1 MAETEVFEMALKML
15 KDKTDGTEINASS
28 VIKIMSTAMEVVEA
42 TKVKGK
48 EQKDL
53 AVKLVRQVIVDA
65 PITDDKEKLLLD
77 FYNMLGCLRRHHV
90 TRAVVARRRGR
101 KSVRT
106 AEESFQQFCRGGSGG
121 HHPMPRRVVSWET

>member
-77 FYNMLGCLRRHHV
+77 MIDNNILGDTIDLLV
-90 TRAVVARRRGR
+90 QASKGELDINKILAV
-101 KSVRT
+101 SVG
-106 AEESFQQFCRGGSGG
+106 CCGKILKKK
-121 HHPMPRRVVSWET
+121 